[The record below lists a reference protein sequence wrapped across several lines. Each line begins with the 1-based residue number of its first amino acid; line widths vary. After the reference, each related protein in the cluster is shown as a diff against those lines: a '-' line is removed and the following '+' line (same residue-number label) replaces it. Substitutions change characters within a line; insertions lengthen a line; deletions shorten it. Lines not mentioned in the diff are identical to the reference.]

1 MVSGRAPR
9 EGEELGGWERG
20 DPVKVNAYARIGGDR
35 GNRAC
40 LGIANLARVSENEVW
55 RCGQAS
61 RSQVIKDPCSR
72 G

>member
-1 MVSGRAPR
+1 M
-9 EGEELGGWERG
+9 
-20 DPVKVNAYARIGGDR
+20 KVNAYARIGGDR

-40 LGIANLARVSENEVW
+40 LGIANLAIVSENEVW